1 MEQGAQRFVYN
12 GTEYVAGIEW
22 KLKNASSAE
31 MSWKDWLK
39 QLKPE
44 KQDGYALHWDTRI
57 ATTNDRTLLGLGAM
71 AQAVSFGL
79 TEELRGL
86 NVLVALSDDA
96 GSILAAFVLAA
107 GRPVLG
113 RESLFDTRQALVT
126 HCVSLLEEGEID
138 VLYCLEDLKPDFPD
152 SANCVTVQAVEAD
165 TRKLSPFKKAQLANP
180 VLVAATLGAALL
192 FAGFQYGPS
201 LIALA
206 PSSPK
211 TVPMERV
218 VPDWTRFAA
227 ECSDALNTR
236 WPSIPGWTVTTTG
249 CSPPTLFGQG
259 KAYKTFTI
267 VAGHNE
273 TIATRIAQ
281 VIYAHWPRPVIVNG
295 STITIEE
302 PLAMHWQKSKAV
314 ATPVTAL
321 DFQHRVARRFVGVLA
336 SIATTRE
343 GNRSVVRI
351 TTQAGYADAFHRFL
365 ALADADLISI
375 TQSKGKTTL
384 LLVPATP
391 RERPLLSHIRPG
403 AA

>member
-1 MEQGAQRFVYN
+1 
-12 GTEYVAGIEW
+12 
-22 KLKNASSAE
+22 
-31 MSWKDWLK
+31 
-39 QLKPE
+39 
-44 KQDGYALHWDTRI
+44 
-57 ATTNDRTLLGLGAM
+57 
-71 AQAVSFGL
+71 
-79 TEELRGL
+79 
-86 NVLVALSDDA
+86 
-96 GSILAAFVLAA
+96 
-107 GRPVLG
+107 
-113 RESLFDTRQALVT
+113 
-126 HCVSLLEEGEID
+126 
-138 VLYCLEDLKPDFPD
+138 
-152 SANCVTVQAVEAD
+152 
-165 TRKLSPFKKAQLANP
+165 
-180 VLVAATLGAALL
+180 
-192 FAGFQYGPS
+192 
-201 LIALA
+201 
-206 PSSPK
+206 
-211 TVPMERV
+211 
-218 VPDWTRFAA
+218 
-227 ECSDALNTR
+227 
-236 WPSIPGWTVTTTG
+236 
-249 CSPPTLFGQG
+249 TLFGQG

-314 ATPVTAL
+314 VTPVTAL